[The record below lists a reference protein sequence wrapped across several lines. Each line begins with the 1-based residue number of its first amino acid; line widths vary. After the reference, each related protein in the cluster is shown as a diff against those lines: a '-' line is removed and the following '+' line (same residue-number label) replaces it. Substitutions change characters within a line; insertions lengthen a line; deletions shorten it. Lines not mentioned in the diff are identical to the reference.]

1 MRRPSFVSESIVTA
15 SSFFIF
21 SVRAVYPAKCPSIN
35 PIQNPFPRL
44 STNSAHWQALESRCD
59 GSLDFDIN
67 HSRNKS
73 LLSSPDQPDSC
84 PAKKS
89 RLRRHDIVSQE
100 AHVSRDNRQPETVGI
115 QGCGGVVAEGWR
127 CFAAKIAS
135 PTLAGVLIFPN
146 HL

>member
-1 MRRPSFVSESIVTA
+1 MRRPSFLSEPIVMA

-21 SVRAVYPAKCPSIN
+21 CSGYLFRKVPVDKPHPESLPS
-35 PIQNPFPRL
+35 L

-59 GSLDFDIN
+59 ASLDFDIN
-67 HSRNKS
+67 HSRNRS

-89 RLRRHDIVSQE
+89 RLRRHDIVSQG
-100 AHVSRDNRQPETVGI
+100 AHAGRDNREPETVRI
-115 QGCGGVVAEGWR
+115 PGCGGVVAEGWR